1 MPLHRGAPRAPKV
14 RWALRW
20 LERKRL
26 KAEIL
31 RGIQLMHLCLMLDA
45 FNPILAKAVLEAE
58 DLPPLLMFTQLF
70 PSVSQPVLADTM
82 RSLARL
88 LERYFQRRKLRSCQ
102 FWWLL
107 TPRL

>member
-45 FNPILAKAVLEAE
+45 FNPILATAS
-58 DLPPLLMFTQLF
+58 PGG
-70 PSVSQPVLADTM
+70 
-82 RSLARL
+82 
-88 LERYFQRRKLRSCQ
+88 
-102 FWWLL
+102 
-107 TPRL
+107 